1 METQNIIQVS
11 EFVLLGFSQ
20 MEEFQKFLFVV
31 FPFVYVITI
40 VGTLLIMVTVTIDS
54 QLHIIMYFFSE
65 ISLSSDQIRSGQ
77 ISRSVVSDS
86 L

>member
-1 METQNIIQVS
+1 MS
-11 EFVLLGFSQ
+11 EFVLLGFLQ

-40 VGTLLIMVTVTIDS
+40 VGTLLIMVTVIIDS
-54 QLHIIMYFFSE
+54 RLHITMYF
-65 ISLSSDQIRSGQ
+65 L
-77 ISRSVVSDS
+77 